1 MKAPPLKLLVALLMC
16 AAALLAAA
24 CTNDRDTIPFNLE
37 MEARQYRAPVVEQ
50 PLNDYKILIE
60 AYARCHGRHS
70 KEEQEKRA
78 ANAARRIRE
87 YPGNATVIRHQIRA
101 ECFSTPMPGPTTTV
115 QENVPDPTEPNTP
128 ATGR

>member
-1 MKAPPLKLLVALLMC
+1 MKAPALKMMAVLLTC

-50 PLNDYKILIE
+50 PLNDYKTLID

-70 KEEQEKRA
+70 KEEQEMRA

-87 YPGNATVIRHQIRA
+87 HPGNATVIRYEIRA
-101 ECFSTPMPGPTTTV
+101 ECFSTPTPDPTATV
-115 QENVPDPTEPNTP
+115 QENVPDSTEPSTP